1 MHRVG
6 LLTILLILLIC
17 ASVLADG
24 MIIPGP
30 ITHIIPDEPYFTVKY
45 HHVKVEIE
53 DQVCTTYVDQVFV
66 NDSRRE
72 MEGTYL
78 FPLPPG
84 AVVTEFVLIADGKEI
99 EARLLDK
106 DEAQRIY
113 EEIVR
118 KRKDP
123 ALLTYAGNNAY
134 QAKIYP
140 IPPKGERRV
149 ELRYSEVLPYDNGLV
164 SYLYPLSPEGLS
176 HKPIESVV
184 FTADIRSQQPIGSV
198 YCPSHEIE
206 VNKISEKH
214 VRVSYEANDV
224 LPERDILLYYNVAT
238 DPVGLS
244 LVTFKE
250 AGDDGF
256 YLLLAA
262 PTVEEDEGGVVPKN
276 ICFVL
281 DTSGSMSSDDKIE
294 QAKDAL
300 DFCVG
305 SLNRQDQFNIIAF
318 SDNLKDFAGELVPA
332 TEGRIK
338 EARDFIKGFDANG
351 GTDIDTALRT
361 ALAQR
366 KQGDVNYI
374 VFLTDGQPTVGVT
387 NESQIIENIA
397 EEADEMSRTPTRLF
411 IFGVGYDVN
420 TNFLDK
426 LAQDNGGLTTYVR
439 PTEDIEVKVS
449 SFFSKISRPL
459 LTLRLR
465 FPAFSARFLGRC

>member
-1 MHRVG
+1 MSRVDANIVEGVRLMSRVG

-17 ASVLADG
+17 APIFADG

-30 ITHIIPDEPYFTVKY
+30 PTHIIPDEPYFTVKY

-66 NDSRRE
+66 NESRRE

-106 DEAQRIY
+106 EEAQKIY

-176 HKPIESVV
+176 HRPIESVV
-184 FTADIRSQQPIGSV
+184 FTADIRSQQAIGSV

-206 VNKISEKH
+206 VNKISENH

-224 LPERDILLYYNVAT
+224 LPERDVLLYYNVAT

-250 AGDDGF
+250 PNDDGF

-262 PTVEEDEGGVVPKN
+262 PTVEEDEGEVVPKN

-281 DTSGSMSSDDKIE
+281 DTSGSMGSDDKIE
-294 QAKDAL
+294 QAKNAL

-305 SLNRQDQFNIIAF
+305 KLNPADHFNIITF
-318 SDNLKDFAGELVPA
+318 SDSIKDFAGALVTA
-332 TEGRIK
+332 TDGRIK
-338 EARDFIKGFDANG
+338 EARDFIKGFDATG
-351 GTDIDTALRT
+351 GTDINTALRT
-361 ALAQR
+361 ALEQR
-366 KQGDVNYI
+366 IAGEANYI
-374 VFLTDGQPTVGVT
+374 VF
-387 NESQIIENIA
+387 
-397 EEADEMSRTPTRLF
+397 R
-411 IFGVGYDVN
+411 Y
-420 TNFLDK
+420 
-426 LAQDNGGLTTYVR
+426 
-439 PTEDIEVKVS
+439 
-449 SFFSKISRPL
+449 
-459 LTLRLR
+459 
-465 FPAFSARFLGRC
+465 